1 VYKPAADA
9 VGGLRN
15 LPLASVK
22 INLSKYADADKVV
35 KIDCEFAVLK
45 DELIDEL
52 TFASDVLTEPLK
64 EYIEPLTEPLKVV
77 ILPLTEELNDVIL
90 PLTDPLNDIIEP
102 LNDELTFVIVV
113 NAEELFAFTVPLIE
127 DDTAESAA
135 NDCDVDA
142 LTNKNVLLTLIP
154 PVNVPLPVTKTGT

>member
-1 VYKPAADA
+1 MYKPAADA

-52 TFASDVLTEPLK
+52 TFASDV
-64 EYIEPLTEPLKVV
+64 LTEPLKVV